1 MKKKMALLNSVIVV
15 ISFTVA
21 FVLCAVQV
29 HSQYETEFTRRLD
42 AVLSLSALDTS
53 QFAKNPQGEAQL
65 LGDSL
70 KKSGQQIRISIIS
83 AQGKVLGDSAM
94 QEINENHLHRPE
106 IQQALKSGRGY
117 DIRVSSTTHQRYL
130 YAAQQVENHYFLRAA
145 MRTTEMDTVMRRLA
159 GSAAVCI
166 FIGILI
172 ACFAT
177 LPLVSR
183 TLRPLRE
190 LTDAAKEISRG
201 NFTRRVSVSPAKD
214 EVGSLARSFNRMIR
228 STENAITE
236 LDRNQS
242 RLTGL
247 LEGMDDGVLAVDS
260 TGRVLFFNERVR
272 ILLSCPNLQVSDAL
286 DSSLVLSHVADIL
299 QRVGKNGET
308 CKEQIA
314 GVTAEQQFTVYAAP
328 VEGGASVLAVISDIS
343 RMKRLEQMRS
353 EFVGNVTHELK
364 TPLTSIRASIELL
377 KSSGRDAKTRAYFYE
392 VLDMEAERLQHLI
405 DDMLVLSRLEN
416 MRQDTA
422 AQPIS
427 VEETVRDSVERLS
440 MTAAKHQI
448 SVEFHVD
455 PTLLVCCAPM
465 RLEQLFTNLI
475 ENAVKYNHPGGKV
488 EITGAPQHEIAVIKV
503 RDTGIGIAPEH
514 IPRLFE
520 RFYRVDASRSR
531 EIGGTG
537 LGLSIVKHI
546 AVLYGGDIS
555 VESKVGAGS
564 VFTVRLP
571 LASAEHTGK
580 A

>member
-21 FVLCAVQV
+21 FLLCAVQV
-29 HSQYETEFTRRLD
+29 HTQYETEFTRRLD
-42 AVLSLSALDTS
+42 AVLSLSALDTTEFS
-53 QFAKNPQGEAQL
+53 KNPQGEAQL
-65 LGDSL
+65 LSDSL
-70 KKSGQQIRISIIS
+70 KKSGQQMRVSIIS
-83 AQGKVLGDSAM
+83 AQGTVLGDSAQ

-106 IQQALKSGRGY
+106 IQGALKNGRGY
-117 DIRVSSTTHQRYL
+117 DIRVSNTTHQRYL
-130 YAAQQVENHYFLRAA
+130 YAAQRVQNNYFIRVA
-145 MRTTEMDTVMRRLA
+145 MRTTEMDNVMWGLVSGA
-159 GSAAVCI
+159 GICLL
-166 FIGILI
+166 IGILI

-183 TLRPLRE
+183 TLHPLQE
-190 LTDAAKEISRG
+190 LTDAAKEISKG
-201 NFTRRVSVSPAKD
+201 NFTRRVTVNNTKD

-242 RLTGL
+242 QLTGL
-247 LEGMDDGVLAVDS
+247 LEGMDDGVLAVD
-260 TGRVLFFNERVR
+260 REDHVLFFNERVR
-272 ILLSCPNLQVSDAL
+272 MLLSCPNLSVGASL
-286 DSSLVLSHVADIL
+286 DSSLLLSHVADIM
-299 QRVGKNGET
+299 QQVKGSRVP
-308 CKEQIA
+308 CKKQIA
-314 GVTAEQQFTVYAAP
+314 GVTAEQQFTVYAAV
-328 VEGGASVLAVISDIS
+328 VEDGSSVLAVVSDIS

-377 KSSGRDAKTRAYFYE
+377 KSSDRDEKTRAYFYD

-405 DDMLVLSRLEN
+405 EDMLVLSRLEN
-416 MRQDTA
+416 MREDPA

-427 VEETVRDSVERLS
+427 VEETIRDSVERLS
-440 MTAAKHQI
+440 LTAVRNQI

-455 PTLLVCCAPM
+455 PKMYVCCAPV

-475 ENAVKYNHPGGKV
+475 ENAIKYNKPGGHV
-488 EITGAPQHEIAVIKV
+488 EITGTSQREIAVIKV
-503 RDTGIGIAPEH
+503 RDTGIGIAEAY

-520 RFYRVDASRSR
+520 RFYRVDTSRSR

-546 AVLYGGDIS
+546 TVLYGGDIS
-555 VESKVGAGS
+555 VESKVGEGS
-564 VFTVRLP
+564 IFMVRLP
-571 LASAEHTGK
+571 LASTERIVK
-580 A
+580 Q